1 MEQKFSVSG
10 MMCAACVS
18 HVEKATKKLDGV
30 TECNVSLLTSSML
43 VTFDENKTDEKE
55 IIKAVK
61 KAGYKATVA
70 DDSVT
75 VSTDKQKKLL
85 KRRLILSVVFTLM
98 LMYISMGHMLGA
110 PLPHFISPHG
120 STVLYILI
128 QLILTLPV
136 LILNRKYFIGGFY
149 ALFHGTP
156 NMESLIAIGS
166 GAAFFYGVYVFVAAA
181 VASVNGD
188 ASALAAY
195 SETLYFESSAMILT
209 LVLLGKTLEAFAKGK
224 TTSRLE
230 KLILLRPKTATRITA
245 SGEETVDV
253 SLLNVGDILAVKS
266 GETVPADGVIVKGSA
281 SVDVSAITG
290 ESLPAELSENGSVI
304 GGTVCAHGYFEMRV
318 TKTEK
323 ESMLSEIIR
332 LVGDASASKAP
343 IARLA
348 DKVSGIFVPAVIGVF
363 FITFFAWL
371 ISGAG
376 FSFAFNC
383 AISVLV
389 ISCPCALGLATPVA
403 VTVASGKG
411 AELGVLIKNAR
422 SLETVGKTKTVF
434 FDKTGTLT
442 EGSASV
448 DEIIPY
454 ENVHARRLLLLA
466 ASAEALSGHPL
477 AVGVLK
483 KAEENGLA
491 PLPADDFSLTE
502 GGGIS
507 ATVEGKTLTVGNVRL
522 LKLSVPSAPSELP
535 HGKDWQ
541 IPLYVSYGGEY
552 IGAIMMSDKIRE
564 SSISSVEKL
573 SKMGIKTV
581 MLTGDRKETAAHIAE
596 KTHVSEYRAELL
608 PADKNKIISDCAER
622 PRVMIGDGINDAPAL
637 AEADVGIAMGAGTD
651 IAVDS
656 ADIILTS
663 GSLTGAVNAV
673 LLSRKTLRVIK
684 QNLFWALFYNT
695 LGIPLAAGVL
705 YPAFGILL
713 TPMIAAA
720 AMSIS
725 SVLVVFNALRLGL
738 FKGIQN

>member
-1 MEQKFSVSG
+1 
-10 MMCAACVS
+10 MCAACVS

-43 VTFDENKTDEKE
+43 VTFDEAKTDEKE

-61 KAGYKATVA
+61 KAGYKASLAEDTA
-70 DDSVT
+70 T
-75 VSTDKQKKLL
+75 VSADKQKSLL
-85 KRRLILSVVFTLM
+85 KRRLILSVVFTIA
-98 LMYISMGHMLGA
+98 LMYVSMGHMLGA
-110 PLPHFISPHG
+110 PLPHAVSPHG
-120 STVLYILI
+120 NAVLFILI

-136 LILNRKYFIGGFY
+136 MILNRKYFTGGFY
-149 ALFHGTP
+149 ALFHRTP
-156 NMESLIAIGS
+156 NMESLIAVGS
-166 GAAFFYGVYVFVAAA
+166 GAAFFYGIYAFIAAA
-181 VASVNGD
+181 IASKNND
-188 ASALAAY
+188 TAALAAY
-195 SETLYFESSAMILT
+195 TETLYFESAAMILT

-230 KLILLRPKTATRITA
+230 KLIMLRPKTATRITD

-266 GETVPADGVIVKGSA
+266 GETVPADGIILKGSA

-290 ESLPAELSENGSVI
+290 ESLPAELSENDAVI
-304 GGTVCAHGYFEMRV
+304 GGTVSAHGYFEMRV

-323 ESMLSEIIR
+323 ESLLSEIIR

-348 DKVSGIFVPAVIGVF
+348 DKVSGVFVPAVIGIF

-371 ISGAG
+371 ISGAS

-383 AISVLV
+383 AVSVLV

-422 SLETVGKTKTVF
+422 SLETVGKAKTVF
-434 FDKTGTLT
+434 LDKTGTLT
-442 EGSASV
+442 EGVASV

-454 ENVHARRLLLLA
+454 GNIGAERLLLLA

-477 AVGVLK
+477 AVGILK
-483 KAEENGLA
+483 KAEENGLKL
-491 PLPADDFSLTE
+491 LPAEGFSLTE

-507 ATVEGKTLTVGNVRL
+507 AVIEGENLTVGNRRL
-522 LKLSVPSAPSELP
+522 LKLNGISVPSELP
-535 HGKDWQ
+535 SGEDWQ
-541 IPLYVSYGGEY
+541 IPLYVSHGGKY
-552 IGAIMMSDKIRE
+552 VGAIMMSDKIRK
-564 SSISSVEKL
+564 SSASAVGKL

-581 MLTGDRKETAAHIAE
+581 MLTGDREKTAAHIAE
-596 KTHVSEYRAELL
+596 KTLVSEYRAELL
-608 PADKNKIISDCAER
+608 PADKNKVIAECTEA

-637 AEADVGIAMGAGTD
+637 AKADVGIAMGAGTD
-651 IAVDS
+651 IAIDS

-673 LLSRKTLRVIK
+673 LLSKKTLRIIK

-705 YPAFGILL
+705 YPSFGILL

-720 AMSIS
+720 AMSVS
-725 SVLVVFNALRLGL
+725 SVLVVFNALRLNL
-738 FKGIQN
+738 FKGTQN

>member
-1 MEQKFSVSG
+1 

-18 HVEKATKKLDGV
+18 HVEKATKKLSGV

-43 VTFDENKTDEKE
+43 VTFDETKTDEKE

-70 DDSVT
+70 EDTAT
-75 VSTDKQKKLL
+75 VSTDKQKNLL
-85 KRRLILSVVFTLM
+85 KRRLILSVAFTLA
-98 LMYISMGHMLGA
+98 LMYVSMGHMLGA
-110 PLPHFISPHG
+110 PLPHAISPHG
-120 STVLYILI
+120 NAVLYILT

-136 LILNRKYFIGGFY
+136 IILNRKYFIGGFY

-166 GAAFFYGVYVFVAAA
+166 GAAFFYGIYILIAAA
-181 VASVNGD
+181 VASVSNN

-195 SETLYFESSAMILT
+195 AENLYFESSAMILT

-230 KLILLRPKTATRITA
+230 KLILLRPKTATRITV

-266 GETVPADGVIVKGSA
+266 GETVPADGIVVKGSA

-290 ESLPAELSENGSVI
+290 ESLPAEIKENGTAI
-304 GGTVCAHGYFEMRV
+304 GGTVCAHGYFEMKV

-323 ESMLSEIIR
+323 ESLLSEIIR
-332 LVGDASASKAP
+332 LVSDASASKAP

-371 ISGAG
+371 ISGAD

-383 AISVLV
+383 AVSVLV

-411 AELGVLIKNAR
+411 AELGILIKNAR
-422 SLETVGKTKTVF
+422 SLETVGKARTVF
-434 FDKTGTLT
+434 LDKTGTLT
-442 EGSASV
+442 EGNIGVS
-448 DEIIPY
+448 EILPY
-454 ENVHARRLLLLA
+454 ENTDAERLLLLA
-466 ASAEALSGHPL
+466 ASAEALSEHPL

-483 KAEENGLA
+483 KAEECGLT
-491 PLPADDFSLTE
+491 PLPADNFSLTE

-507 ATVEGKTLTVGNVRL
+507 AVVEGKKLTVGNARL
-522 LKLSVPSAPSELP
+522 LKLNALSVPSELP
-535 HGKDWQ
+535 QGKDWQ
-541 IPLYVSYGGEY
+541 IPLYVSYGGEHL
-552 IGAIMMSDKIRE
+552 GAIMMSDKIRE
-564 SSISSVEKL
+564 SSVPSVEKL

-608 PADKNKIISDCAER
+608 PADKNKVIAACAER
-622 PRVMIGDGINDAPAL
+622 PRVMIGDGINDSPAL

-663 GSLTGAVNAV
+663 NSLTGAVNAI
-673 LLSRKTLRVIK
+673 LLSKKTLKVIK

-705 YPAFGILL
+705 YPTLGILL

-720 AMSIS
+720 AMSVS
-725 SVLVVFNALRLGL
+725 SVLVVFNALRLNL
-738 FKGIQN
+738 FKGIRN